1 MWTKGD
7 GKSPAR
13 LQEKRRT
20 DTGHGEKVEATKQG
34 AKQPEHG
41 AKHLHERVR

>member
-7 GKSPAR
+7 GKVSSQTAG
-13 LQEKRRT
+13 KAIT
-20 DTGHGEKVEATKQG
+20 DTGRGEKVEAKKQG
-34 AKQPEHG
+34 AKQPERG